1 MKLRVFAVV
10 VAGAL
15 MTTGALAQTV
25 FSANLKGLNET
36 PIVISGATGH
46 AKITISHDEK
56 TIEFE
61 LTYSQLEGSNGTG
74 RSVAVAHIHIGRPTV
89 VGGVSVFFCGTVAPP
104 TPVPTINGG
113 KDKIQPCPASAGPNN
128 PVTGFWQAADITG
141 PASQGVE
148 LNNPNGEDA
157 FARLVGAIKSG
168 LSYANVHTTRSPAGE
183 IRGQLHRERD
193 HDADN
198 DDDR

>member
-1 MKLRVFAVV
+1 MKVRVFAVV

-15 MTTGALAQTV
+15 LTTSALAQTV
-25 FSANLKGLNET
+25 FSTNLKGLNET

-46 AKITISHDEK
+46 ARVTISHDE
-56 TIEFE
+56 TRIDFE
-61 LTYSQLEGSNGTG
+61 LTYSGLEGSTG
-74 RSVAVAHIHIGRPTV
+74 NNRTVTQAHIHVGRPTV
-89 VGGVSVFFCGTVAPP
+89 VGGVSVFFCATPP
-104 TPVPTINGG
+104 LSNPPPTINGG
-113 KDKIQPCPASAGPNN
+113 QAIGACPASGT
-128 PVTGFWQAADITG
+128 VTGFWTVKDVVG

-148 LNNPNGEDA
+148 PNNTIGEDV
-157 FARLVGAIKSG
+157 FARLVKAIKSE

-193 HDADN
+193 HDGDN